1 MRARR
6 ASIGASRSLIALI
19 LMTLATACSHDGS
32 TGGSSLHLSLSF
44 APPGA
49 AVADVVW
56 IASGAGAAGTLQ
68 VDVVARDISTQF
80 DGFNLEITFDPLI
93 ARAQSVA
100 TGGVLDG
107 CSGSPVLKADNV
119 GNDNAN
125 QTGTILISESI
136 AGGSPPGCTL
146 SGEHALARIT
156 FTAIGRGAAPV
167 DFVGFN
173 GDPNAPSGTR
183 LYRTQPAV
191 PEIPVQLFD
200 SDAELDVTR

>member
-6 ASIGASRSLIALI
+6 ASIGAGRGLISLI
-19 LMTLATACSHDGS
+19 LMTLAPACSHDGS

-56 IASGAGAAGTLQ
+56 IASGAGAGGTLQ

-80 DGFNLEITFDPLI
+80 DGFDLEIMFDPLI

-136 AGGSPPGCTL
+136 AGISPPGCTL
-146 SGEHALARIT
+146 SGERALTRIV
-156 FTAIGRGAAPV
+156 FTATGRGAAPI
-167 DFVGFN
+167 DFVDFN

-183 LYRTQPAV
+183 LYRTQPSV

-200 SDAELDVTR
+200 SGAELNVTR